1 MSTKEQNQDDAV
13 VVEATAAVPVV
24 DTAEAIAYEVPG
36 GKWKAGLCGCFSACC
51 CPCLMWFCPAIL
63 LGQVMERLKFNL
75 FGCPLARGKKPMP
88 LCMIFTVL
96 VLIFIVLEILA
107 WAVFYVPSET
117 QTVTAADGSWSFS
130 TNIIWQEQ
138 NFGFKICVI
147 LLPAFQLFWLIVAI
161 CTRFNMRKKY
171 NIEPLCCGD
180 NCCDDCCTTY
190 CCFGCSVIQMARQ
203 THDEKE
209 YHYAVL
215 SRNGLGANAPEIV

>member
-1 MSTKEQNQDDAV
+1 MSTKEQNQDDVV

-36 GKWKAGLCGCFSACC
+36 GRWKAGLCGCFGACC
-51 CPCLMWFCPAIL
+51 CPCLMYFCPVIL
-63 LGQVMERLKFNL
+63 LGQLMERLKFNL
-75 FGCPLARGKKPMP
+75 FGCPLAKGKKPMP

-96 VLIFIVLEILA
+96 ILIMIVLEILA
-107 WAVFYVPSET
+107 WTVFRVQGDT

-130 TNIIWQEQ
+130 YIDYSNQSV
-138 NFGFKICVI
+138 GFQVCAI
-147 LLPAFQLFWLIVAI
+147 LLPIFQLFFCIVGI

-180 NCCDDCCTTY
+180 NCCDDCCTSY
-190 CCFGCSVIQMARQ
+190 FCFPCSAIQMVRQ